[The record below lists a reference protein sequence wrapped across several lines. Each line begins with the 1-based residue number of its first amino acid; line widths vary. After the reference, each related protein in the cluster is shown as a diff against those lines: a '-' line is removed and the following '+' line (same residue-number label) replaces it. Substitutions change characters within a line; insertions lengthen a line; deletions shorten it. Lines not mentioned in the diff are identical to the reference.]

1 MITVERWIPVA
12 VTLDIVQGALPQGI
26 EATVEP
32 QDQNWAKLTLTTDS
46 KRTHEIQQ
54 WSADFGYPGDG
65 PGITDPPPRQRPTDE
80 AIDQV
85 TDRIS
90 TVVKGNVTLNRILKI
105 LARRGLIFE
114 SDIDGL

>member
-1 MITVERWIPVA
+1 MIKVERWIPIA
-12 VTLDIVQGALPQGI
+12 VTLDVVHGTLPQGI
-26 EATVEP
+26 KATVEP
-32 QDQNWAKLTLTTDS
+32 HDETWAKLTLTTGS
-46 KRTHEIQQ
+46 ERTHEVQK

-65 PGITDPPPRQRPTDE
+65 PGVTDPPPRQRPTDE

-90 TVVKGNVTLNRILKI
+90 TVAKANVTLNRILKI

-114 SDIDGL
+114 LDIDGL